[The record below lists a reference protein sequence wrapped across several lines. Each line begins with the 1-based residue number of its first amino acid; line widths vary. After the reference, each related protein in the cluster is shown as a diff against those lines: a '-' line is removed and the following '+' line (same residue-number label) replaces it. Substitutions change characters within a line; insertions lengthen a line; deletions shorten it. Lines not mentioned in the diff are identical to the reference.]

1 MNIISEIISYIKWS
15 NKNTINKDIFENFI
29 TLPED
34 IRYAMQYKWSQIWY
48 NEVKSLL
55 NITFWFTWLYS
66 LIKLHDN
73 DINKQLKIL
82 SIFLNQKEDYKV
94 MYNKLLEFHDNNITQ
109 KTIIWDKLSTLSR
122 YNFNW
127 LDNGFIKITEELNT
141 LEKKPIILL
150 YAWILS
156 LPFII
161 NSYNGNTIRLFNN
174 KISKNSFK
182 INRKDSNSEWKI
194 SQEEINNINSDYV
207 LIDDIYNEWTAYQ
220 KSLKV
225 LSELWYKDKLDIYTA
240 ITIKKPEW

>member
-1 MNIISEIISYIKWS
+1 MNIISEILSYVKWG
-15 NKNTINKDIFENFI
+15 KTNTTNKDIFENFI

-34 IRYAMQYKWSQIWY
+34 IRYAMQYKWSQIWH
-48 NEVKSLL
+48 NEIKSLL
-55 NITFWFTWLYS
+55 NTTFWFTWLYN
-66 LIKLHDN
+66 LIKLYDN
-73 DINKQLKIL
+73 DTNKQLKIL

-94 MYNKLLEFHDNNITQ
+94 MYNKLLEFHSNNITQ
-109 KTIIWDKLSTLSR
+109 ETIICDKLATLSR

-127 LDNGFIKITEELNT
+127 LDNWFIKIAEELNT
-141 LEKKPIILL
+141 LGKKPIILL

-174 KISKNSFK
+174 KKNKNSFK
-182 INRKDSNSEWKI
+182 ITRKDSNSEWEI
-194 SQEEINNINSDYV
+194 SQEQINNINSDYI

-220 KSLKV
+220 ESLKV

-240 ITIKKPEW
+240 ITIKKPE